1 MTTERGSLLIVDDNA
16 DHRAELR
23 HFLTSN
29 GLTITEAEGGAA
41 ALALVDGR
49 AFDLILLDVSME
61 GMSGMDVLKALRARH
76 SAVDL
81 PVIMATANDLSDD
94 VVGALEGGAND
105 YLTKPF
111 DLPVVLARVRTQ
123 LSLKWAVDR
132 IVDLEQSLAQR
143 NAALEVANADLED
156 ANRRMKRDL
165 RAAAHVQE
173 ALLPHNLPL
182 FGSATFAWKFRPC
195 AELAG
200 DLLNVFALDDRRVC
214 LYVLD
219 VVGHGV
225 KAALLAVM
233 VSRVLARLLS
243 PGGQARPPNPDRLPS
258 PIEVVAQLNREFPW
272 DDQTQQYFTLVYGI
286 LDLETGDLCYVSAG
300 HPGPLHLA
308 RDSAP
313 RIHDTPGDPVGLG
326 TDDYEECHLHLRQ
339 GERLYLFSDGVVD
352 ALTPDSKRFGPERL
366 CRVLDENRSLPLLDG
381 LERLTSALTSWCS
394 PDLPH
399 DDISILGVEML

>member
-1 MTTERGSLLIVDDNA
+1 MTAEQGSLLIVDDNA

-61 GMSGMDVLKALRARH
+61 GMSGMEVLTALRSRH

-123 LSLKWAVDR
+123 LSLKRAVDR
-132 IVDLEQSLAQR
+132 ILHLEQSLAQR
-143 NAALEVANADLED
+143 NAALED
-156 ANRRMKRDL
+156 ANRQMKRDL
-165 RAAAHVQE
+165 RAAAYVQE
-173 ALLPHNLPL
+173 ALLPRKLPL

-233 VSRVLARLLS
+233 VSRVLAQLLS
-243 PGGQARPPNPDRLPS
+243 PGGQARPQDPDRLPS
-258 PIEVVAQLNREFPW
+258 PAEVVAHLNREFPW
-272 DDQTQQYFTLVYGI
+272 DDQTQQFFTLVYGI

-308 RDSAP
+308 RDAAP
-313 RIHDTPGDPVGLG
+313 QIHDTPGDPVGLG
-326 TDDYEECHLHLRQ
+326 TADYLECHLHLRQ

-352 ALTPDSKRFGPERL
+352 ALTPDSTRFGPERL
-366 CRVLDENRSLPLLDG
+366 CRILDESRRLPLLDG
-381 LERLTSALTSWCS
+381 LDRLTSALTSWCS